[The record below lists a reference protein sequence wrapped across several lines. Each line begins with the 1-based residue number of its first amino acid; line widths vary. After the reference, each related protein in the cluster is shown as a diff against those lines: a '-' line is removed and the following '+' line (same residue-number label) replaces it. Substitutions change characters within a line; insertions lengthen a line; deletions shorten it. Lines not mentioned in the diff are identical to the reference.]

1 MRGTWPPWVT
11 VIGGWFYADAMTY
24 SHIQYAKDG
33 QVATVTLD
41 RPEKMNALSL
51 GPGELLEEWADACA
65 DASTDPEI
73 RVVVI
78 KGAGRC
84 FSAGY
89 DIGADFEQLGQP
101 VDDGFYQFM
110 ADHVDRY
117 FKVLWESPK
126 VFIAQVHGFCL
137 AGGGDMA
144 AFCDLTVASDDALF
158 GYPAVRYGVLPTTF
172 VWPYIIGM
180 KKTRELAYTGNMMSA
195 QEALTHG
202 LVNKV
207 VPADEL
213 DAAVADLAAT
223 ICQVPALTV
232 RLTKQSVNN
241 MFEIMGIRQSIQQSR
256 ELDLH
261 LMSSPPEEMR
271 EFFTIAQDEGLTAA
285 LAWRDIRHAGT
296 DALSRN
302 QRARTYD

>member
-1 MRGTWPPWVT
+1 VDYDSIRYEKSGP
-11 VIGGWFYADAMTY
+11 
-24 SHIQYAKDG
+24 
-33 QVATVTLD
+33 VATITLD
-41 RPEKMNALSL
+41 RPEKMNALSMEPD
-51 GPGELLEEWADACA
+51 GLLDQWADACA
-65 DASTDPEI
+65 DARADPEI

-89 DIGADFEQLGQP
+89 DISGDAGMIGAP
-101 VDDGFYQFM
+101 VDDAAYQAM

-117 FKVLWESPK
+117 FRVLWESPK

-137 AGGGDMA
+137 AGAGDMA
-144 AFCDLTVASDDALF
+144 AFCDLTVASDDAVF

-172 VWPYIIGM
+172 VWPYLVGM

-202 LVNKV
+202 LVNQV
-207 VPADEL
+207 VPAAEL
-213 DAAVADLAAT
+213 DEAVARLAASV
-223 ICQVPALTV
+223 CAVPAITV

-241 MFEIMGIRQSIQQSR
+241 MFEIMGIRQAVQQSR

-261 LMSSPPEEMR
+261 VMSSPPPEMQ
-271 EFFTIAQDEGLTAA
+271 EFFDRARREGLRAA
-285 LAWRDIRHAGT
+285 LEWRDARHADSDTAGRALRSRRY
-296 DALSRN
+296 DAD
-302 QRARTYD
+302 AAG

>member
-1 MRGTWPPWVT
+1 MS
-11 VIGGWFYADAMTY
+11 Y
-24 SHIQYAKDG
+24 SHIQYEKDG
-33 QVATVTLD
+33 QIATVTLD

-65 DASTDPEI
+65 DASADSDI
-73 RVVVI
+73 RVVII

-101 VDDGFYQFM
+101 VDDDFYQFM

-144 AFCDLTVASDDALF
+144 AFCDLTIASDDAVF

-172 VWPYIIGM
+172 VWPYLIGM
-180 KKTRELAYTGNMMSA
+180 KKTRELAYTGNMMDA
-195 QEALTHG
+195 QDALNHG

-207 VPADEL
+207 VPRDQL
-213 DAAVADLAAT
+213 DDAVAELAAT
-223 ICQVPALTV
+223 ICEVPALTV

-241 MFEIMGIRQSIQQSR
+241 MFEIMGIRQAVQQSR

-261 LMSSPPEEMR
+261 VMSSPPEEMR
-271 EFFTIAQDEGLTAA
+271 EFFSIAQSDGLTAA
-285 LAWRDIRHAGT
+285 LAWRDARHATGDET
-296 DALSRN
+296 GRDL
-302 QRARTYD
+302 RARRYDE